1 MHDEKHPQHEAESP
15 VGVDPSSPATHP
27 EADPA
32 SRASAA
38 GDETGPMMP
47 ASRGEAGSAV
57 QGKVGSEADGE
68 AVESP
73 SFGRQVAQLVVIPA
87 GIAIASVLVFLMF
100 GFFAAEPDNIED
112 HLARLKESSGY
123 GRELP
128 GGMQDPRYKD
138 RWLAAMNVA
147 RLIETIDDPQQREA
161 ISDQLV
167 SILNKNVAPE
177 EDLLIHYL
185 LIAIGRLGQE
195 DAFSELTQRLTAER
209 AQVRSG
215 AINGILSWPDD
226 QRAQARQAVPKLAD
240 LMDDPYDLVRANA
253 ARALW
258 KLAEPGDPGVAEA
271 LHDATG
277 GSGSDPDGNT
287 FRQSRWQA
295 AIALAALGDEQASE
309 FVVNTLLNREALA
322 QMPADDSPTGGP
334 RNMTEDQQEQV
345 MAFTLV
351 LVPKMESELVWEHVE
366 WLSRNDPSVVIRK
379 AAIKLL
385 ESRKESE

>member
-1 MHDEKHPQHEAESP
+1 MHDEKYPQHEEESP
-15 VGVDPSSPATHP
+15 LGAGSPPPSSDRP
-27 EADPA
+27 DG
-32 SRASAA
+32 SSGSDV
-38 GDETGPMMP
+38 GDESGPMMP

-57 QGKVGSEADGE
+57 QGKVGSESAGE
-68 AVESP
+68 QVASP

-147 RLIETIDDPQQREA
+147 RLIETIDEPERREA

-167 SILNKNVAPE
+167 GILNKNVAPE

-185 LIAIGRLGQE
+185 LIAIGRLGQP
-195 DAFSELTQRLTAER
+195 DAFEELTDRLTAER
-209 AQVRSG
+209 PQVRSG
-215 AINGILSWPDD
+215 AVNGILSWPDD
-226 QRAQARQAVPKLAD
+226 QRAQARLAVPALAR
-240 LMDDPYDLVRANA
+240 LMDDRYDLVRANA

-258 KLAEPGDPGVAEA
+258 KLAEPGDAGVAEA
-271 LHDATG
+271 LREAMG
-277 GSGSDPDGNT
+277 GAGRDPDNNT

-295 AIALAALGDEQASE
+295 AIALAALGDQQASQ
-309 FVVNTLLNREALA
+309 FVVDTLLNREALS

-334 RNMTEDQQEQV
+334 RNMTDDQQEQV

-351 LVPKMESELVWEHVE
+351 LVPKMESESVWEHVA

-385 ESRKESE
+385 ESRAEEGE